1 VSGLVVGSGPNG
13 MAAAIVLAQAG
24 LRVTVLEA
32 EQTFG
37 GGTRSADLTLPG
49 FVHDVCSAVHPLAV
63 GSPFFRELPLREH
76 GLEWVQPPA
85 PLAHPLDDGTA
96 VMLERSLDATCDS
109 VGEDG
114 PAYRALMQ
122 PLIDAW
128 PQLLPDVLAP
138 ARFPRNP
145 FAMAQFGVRGIRDAR
160 ALAESIFCGA
170 RAQALFAGLAAHSM
184 LPLEMAPSA
193 AFALLLGA
201 AGHVVGWPVPRGG
214 SQKIANALASYFGDL
229 GGEVRTGVR
238 VRSVDE
244 LEPARIVLCDV
255 TPRQLLDMAGHRFT
269 EAYRRKLARYRYGP
283 GAYKVD
289 WALAGPIPWRATE
302 CARAGTVHL
311 GGTFDEIAES
321 EHAAWYGKYTDR
333 PFVLL
338 AQPSLFDSSRAPEGR
353 HTAWAYCHVPNGST
367 VPMLEQIEAQVERF
381 APGFRELVL
390 ARSVM
395 APADLEARNANL
407 VGGDIGGGAA
417 DLAQLFLRP
426 SVGMYSTPCKGLY
439 ICSASTPPGGGVH
452 GMCGYFAAQR
462 ALRDCRGG

>member
-49 FVHDVCSAVHPLAV
+49 FVHDVCSAVHPLAI

-96 VMLERSLDATCDS
+96 VVLERSLDATCDS

-128 PQLLPDVLAP
+128 AELLPDVLAP

-145 FAMAQFGVRGIRDAR
+145 FAMAQFGVRAIRDAR
-160 ALAESIFCGA
+160 ALAETVFRGA
-170 RAQALFAGLAAHSM
+170 RAQALFAGLAAHSI

-214 SQKIANALASYFGDL
+214 SQKIANALASYFGAL

-244 LEPARIVLCDV
+244 LEPARIVLCDGR
-255 TPRQLLDMAGHRFT
+255 PC
-269 EAYRRKLARYRYGP
+269 P
-283 GAYKVD
+283 
-289 WALAGPIPWRATE
+289 AT
-302 CARAGTVHL
+302 V
-311 GGTFDEIAES
+311 
-321 EHAAWYGKYTDR
+321 AA
-333 PFVLL
+333 
-338 AQPSLFDSSRAPEGR
+338 
-353 HTAWAYCHVPNGST
+353 
-367 VPMLEQIEAQVERF
+367 
-381 APGFRELVL
+381 
-390 ARSVM
+390 
-395 APADLEARNANL
+395 
-407 VGGDIGGGAA
+407 
-417 DLAQLFLRP
+417 
-426 SVGMYSTPCKGLY
+426 
-439 ICSASTPPGGGVH
+439 
-452 GMCGYFAAQR
+452 
-462 ALRDCRGG
+462 